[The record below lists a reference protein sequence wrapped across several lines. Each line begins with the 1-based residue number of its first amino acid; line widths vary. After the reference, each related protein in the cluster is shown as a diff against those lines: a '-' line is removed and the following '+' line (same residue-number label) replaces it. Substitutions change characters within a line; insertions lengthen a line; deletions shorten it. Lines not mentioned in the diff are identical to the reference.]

1 MCILLCLNFACQAQV
16 FYVRTFKLFCRL
28 NKLTK
33 FVVTVKDSAGRN
45 KLGCL
50 SISFFLPILISDIPN
65 EWNMVQALI
74 LWGVALHTQTL
85 GMVEY
90 VFQEN
95 TPAYFS

>member
-1 MCILLCLNFACQAQV
+1 VYLALSQLCLPSTSFLCTHIQIILSIEQIS
-16 FYVRTFKLFCRL
+16 
-28 NKLTK
+28 K
-33 FVVTVKDSAGRN
+33 FVVIVKDSAGRN